1 MNLCSTVHDI
11 EYTVHYSLQLYDEG
25 NLIHCDICLI
35 TAHLSTLVLTASEY
49 PVTIRVILLNCLR
62 VTTRNFK
69 SVYKVAIP

>member
-25 NLIHCDICLI
+25 NFIHCDICLI

-49 PVTIRVILLNCLR
+49 PVTTRVILLICLR

-69 SVYKVAIP
+69 SMYKVASP